1 MSKII
6 CENNVCASWF
16 LKWFHCKKSFVI
28 MDLVL
33 IFFAG
38 CVMTACGG
46 KKPDPVP
53 QWIYQPKAIEI
64 SYHANNMLNE
74 FNGASHVLQAVIY
87 QLSDINKFMELAAYK
102 DGLQTLLKGQNFD
115 PSVQAVKKVFINP
128 GEDGNLV
135 LTRAEKCKWVGIV
148 AGFFDLTPGRV
159 TCFFEIPSKVE
170 EQGIIFKK
178 KVAVVMDL
186 KAAIYFTEHDLKKIN
201 SNEIKS
207 NGN

>member
-1 MSKII
+1 M
-6 CENNVCASWF
+6 CASWF
-16 LKWFHCKKSFVI
+16 LKWFFCKKSFVI
-28 MDLVL
+28 MDFVL

-38 CVMTACGG
+38 CFMTACGG

-87 QLSDINKFMELAAYK
+87 QLSDINKFMELTAYK

-115 PSVQAVKKVFINP
+115 LSVQAVKKVFINP

-159 TCFFEIPSKVE
+159 TCFFEIPNKVE
-170 EQGIIFKK
+170 KQGIIFKK

-186 KAAIYFTEHDLKKIN
+186 KAEIYFTEHDLKKIN

-207 NGN
+207 NEN